1 MATRRSG
8 LFHLEPEECWQRLRL
23 ANPRVGRLAFA
34 VDQHP
39 LVLPVNYAVDG
50 DRVVIRFNED
60 TVLDEA
66 VSSRVAFEV
75 DDIKP
80 AWEGGWSVVIQGQAV
95 EAVTD
100 DQLARLRRLPLRPWA
115 GTDRIRYL
123 RIDAR
128 HGISG
133 RAILPRA
140 T

>member
-60 TVLDEA
+60 TVL
-66 VSSRVAFEV
+66 